1 MPYTLKTARALCNAD
16 EIELV
21 AASFPDPGATLTRA
35 RVISK
40 LMRARRL
47 RDKYRDLYKRQRLAN
62 RSRTG
67 TKFGARPGSNAR
79 TEEKAR
85 LFDETLKRFEA
96 KLAKLDAA
104 ERKVLAAKAG
114 AKRRAISPAAPP
126 RAPAAKRSAPPR
138 RGYMSEHARQA
149 NRRQRLQ
156 RTGAKKIR
164 AHVRAQGRRNQARR
178 DARKR

>member
-1 MPYTLKTARALCNAD
+1 MAYTPKTARALCNAD

-21 AASFPDPGATLTRA
+21 AASFPDPGATPTRA

-79 TEEKAR
+79 TQEKAL
-85 LFDETLKRFEA
+85 LFDEVLKRFEA

-104 ERKVLAAKAG
+104 GRKALAAKAVAKQLAIG
-114 AKRRAISPAAPP
+114 PAARPRAAVAKRTAVPRTGFVSERAQ
-126 RAPAAKRSAPPR
+126 
-138 RGYMSEHARQA
+138 QA
-149 NRRQRLQ
+149 NRLQRLQ
-156 RTGAKKIR
+156 RIGAKKTR